1 MDRKIGVALTKAE
14 RSLIRRRRCLSCVRV
29 IKRIIKTQSLI
40 TRKQFLGSET
50 MTFQVSNIGK
60 VFSGNFY
67 QLNVCWVNPMSSC
80 LVINGK
86 LMFCS
91 TKENQD
97 TPGIL
102 VILDMRHDL

>member
-1 MDRKIGVALTKAE
+1 M
-14 RSLIRRRRCLSCVRV
+14 RV

-50 MTFQVSNIGK
+50 MTFQISNIGK

-67 QLNVCWVNPMSSC
+67 QLNVCLINPMSSC
-80 LVINGK
+80 LVITGK

-91 TKENQD
+91 TKQNQD

-102 VILDMRHDL
+102 VILVMQQDL